1 MIASDTKLQG
11 IIKSSQVEV
20 SFRTRVSYT
29 TFALKIRIMEN
40 KLPFNSII
48 PIQVRFNDVDMLGHV
63 SNTVYQNYYDAGKL
77 HYFEEVL
84 PDMDFVKIGVIAA
97 SVKIDYLKPI
107 FMKTR
112 ILVETHVAYI
122 GNKSLTME
130 HQLVEENTGNVLST
144 CSVVL
149 VCYDFKEQVSI
160 PMPGEWK
167 NQIMLYDKNVIVRN

>member
-1 MIASDTKLQG
+1 
-11 IIKSSQVEV
+11 
-20 SFRTRVSYT
+20 
-29 TFALKIRIMEN
+29 MEN
-40 KLPFNSII
+40 RLPFKSII

-84 PDMDFVKIGVIAA
+84 PDMDYINKGVIAA

-112 ILVETHVAYI
+112 ILVETHVTHI

-130 HQLVEENTGNVLST
+130 HQLVEEFSGEVLST
-144 CSVVL
+144 CTVVL
-149 VCYDFKEQVSI
+149 VCFDFKTQKSI
-160 PMPGEWK
+160 PLPEAWK
-167 NQIMLYDKNVIVRN
+167 KQILIYDTDVLVKTE